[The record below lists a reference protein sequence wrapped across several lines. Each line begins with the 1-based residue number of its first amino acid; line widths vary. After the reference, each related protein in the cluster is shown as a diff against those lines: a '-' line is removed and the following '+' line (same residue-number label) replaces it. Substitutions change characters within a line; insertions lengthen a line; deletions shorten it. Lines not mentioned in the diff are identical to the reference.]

1 MKKFLCLLLTA
12 MLLMTSATAMAA
24 KSTKVKEN
32 TYTMETEG
40 YVVLQKVEDRNIT
53 PKEGEM
59 DVNPIIEGE
68 SPTTGM
74 PYDTSARYMPMLV
87 QISNSEASETF
98 EGSLTFT
105 AAEKLARGMELTK
118 NDEKSKK
125 VSSAGIGSRA
135 PWGGQYA
142 DIVYE
147 GILYRDGATRITFLF
162 NDALADGGELTAGP
176 VRSARIGHVLL
187 REEWGGGIAYCGGP
201 RAEENNIAAMFAE
214 LGASDKGV
222 AFNIET
228 NVKRGEF
235 NERVKGVKAPDNL
248 SVDVVGLQSLIPEAT
263 VATPHPFLFTDVSPY
278 TDGYDM
284 AYSINLDWGHK
295 KWISHFVY
303 DEANN
308 LYLRY
313 SGEAPYMTFAAAND
327 REEDNMEQMSFSN
340 VIIQRVEYEYTN
352 NNRIMPVMQ
361 SVGKGN
367 ADIFIGGRYIPGY
380 WVRESIESPTVY
392 FDDQGNEIQL
402 TRGKTFI
409 GHFPPESLLTYGN

>member
-1 MKKFLCLLLTA
+1 MKKILCLVLTVVLLLT
-12 MLLMTSATAMAA
+12 SASAMAA
-24 KSTKVKEN
+24 TKVKEN
-32 TYTMETEG
+32 NYTMETEG
-40 YVVLQKVEDRNIT
+40 YVVLKSVEDRKIKPN
-53 PKEGEM
+53 EGEM
-59 DVNPIIEGE
+59 DINPLIEGE

-74 PYDTSARYMPMLV
+74 PYDTSARYMPVLV
-87 QISNSEASETF
+87 QISNSEASDTF
-98 EGSLTFT
+98 DGALTYT
-105 AAEKLARGMELTK
+105 AAEKLARHQELTK
-118 NDEKSKK
+118 ADSKNKK
-125 VSSAGIGSRA
+125 VSSAGIAARA

-162 NDALADGGELTAGP
+162 SDVLAEGVEVTAGP

-187 REEWGGGIAYCGGP
+187 REEWQGGIAYCGGP
-201 RAEENNIAAMFAE
+201 RAEENNIAEMFAE

-222 AFNIET
+222 AFNVET
-228 NVKRGEF
+228 NLRKGEF

-248 SVDVVGLQSLIPEAT
+248 SVDVVGIQSLIPETT

-278 TDGYDM
+278 TDGYEM
-284 AYSINLDWGHK
+284 AYSVNLDWGHK
-295 KWISHFVY
+295 RWISHFVY

-327 REEDNMEQMSFSN
+327 RSEENMEQLSFSN
-340 VIIQRVEYEYTN
+340 VIIQRVPYEYTN
-352 NNRIMPVMQ
+352 NSRIMPVMQ
-361 SVGKGN
+361 SVGQGN

-380 WVRESIESPTVY
+380 WIRESIESPTIF